1 MTVNPTTP
9 RRNRSGNCK
18 RPRGRAWAQ
27 EQDIMQKASLR
38 AQELGVLATL
48 SITHPLPQYAATP
61 FLPLAFSP
69 STSARPVAGSGVAP
83 EAASILGLQSPVDQ
97 DHG

>member
-9 RRNRSGNCK
+9 RRNIGQGTAN
-18 RPRGRAWAQ
+18 RPREWAWAQ

-48 SITHPLPQYAATP
+48 SPSPMPSLSMRLH
-61 FLPLAFSP
+61 FSY
-69 STSARPVAGSGVAP
+69 R
-83 EAASILGLQSPVDQ
+83 
-97 DHG
+97 